1 MGKSNKKIKEKMIE
15 LYGPECFIEKLHL
28 RKDSTPRKYTGKN
41 QMKKMK
47 QLTYHHIQ
55 ERSKG
60 GKATL
65 ENGALLSA
73 ENHIWFNKQSPE
85 KQRAMN
91 EAFQTYKKTMN
102 VAIMQGPSITDAK
115 KLEFDMTDCIEI
127 PLIDDTIED
136 RKKYNRAKAKR
147 EWQKEIDDE
156 LEI

>member
-1 MGKSNKKIKEKMIE
+1 M
-15 LYGPECFIEKLHL
+15 
-28 RKDSTPRKYTGKN
+28 
-41 QMKKMK
+41 
-47 QLTYHHIQ
+47 
-55 ERSKG
+55 
-60 GKATL
+60 
-65 ENGALLSA
+65 LSA

-102 VAIMQGPSITDAK
+102 VAIMQGSTITDAK